1 MAGSMRLRHGYVVA
15 LERVDKVDMSRR
27 VPKRV
32 DVASSQSAPSQQR
45 RYQARKRD
53 SFGRLHERNKEIPK
67 MMKQL
72 MKIFPNKVTII
83 PPQDEAQLMNWKN
96 QLDHDTEALRAKSN
110 IMSIQSVTLL
120 ILILFDSVS
129 YGLQML
135 QNFQSDMKSTKKS
148 LKDVVTENEFEKR
161 LLWDVIAPSDIG
173 VTFDDIG
180 ALDNVKATLK
190 ELVMLPLQRPE
201 LFCRGQLTKE
211 SYRYSKLSTIG
222 LNCTKYLCCHVS
234 SPVPNHS
241 RKLRVETRVSLASF
255 SLVKRF

>member
-1 MAGSMRLRHGYVVA
+1 
-15 LERVDKVDMSRR
+15 
-27 VPKRV
+27 
-32 DVASSQSAPSQQR
+32 
-45 RYQARKRD
+45 
-53 SFGRLHERNKEIPK
+53 

-110 IMSIQSVTLL
+110 IMSIQSFLNRVGLECKDLEAISIKDQTLTNESVDRVIGFAL
-120 ILILFDSVS
+120 SHHLKHYKPKVCHDMKLVLSTESVS

-161 LLWDVIAPSDIG
+161 LLADVIAPSDIG

-201 LFCRGQLTKE
+201 LFCRGQLTKLIE
-211 SYRYSKLSTIG
+211 EGIQSEL
-222 LNCTKYLCCHVS
+222 
-234 SPVPNHS
+234 
-241 RKLRVETRVSLASF
+241 
-255 SLVKRF
+255 